1 MKLVTIFF
9 GFGFLFLSGIFF
21 VPEVQAQ
28 TCSGGNCVS
37 DPAACSGSWNID
49 DNCPSRYCC
58 QGNTTPTGNAG
69 ALCTASDDGSEGT
82 CAAQLSCPTGTSV
95 HRSADCLSATP
106 DCCVRGGGSS
116 GSCPDTAGHCKSN
129 CTDYGGIKSGCD
141 TACSAGTGN
150 YYYCVST
157 TPNTGGQCPSL
168 STYCHSDCTNYGG
181 VNTSCSGAC
190 SGSSATNGLTYC
202 KSSTTTGGGGSGGMD
217 TSGGWTAGFQNVKDQ
232 SELPNAT
239 IRQIVSGFMMWLLAI
254 LGFIA
259 IIAFIVSGLLYLTAA
274 GNDGQIKTAKAA
286 MTWSIVGVIVALVG
300 YVIILAADFLLSGS

>member
-1 MKLVTIFF
+1 MKLVTTFF
-9 GFGFLFLSGIFF
+9 GFGLLFLSGLFF

-37 DPAACSGSWNID
+37 DPAACSGTWNID

-58 QGNTTPTGNAG
+58 QGSTTPTGNAG
-69 ALCTASDDGSEGT
+69 ALCTASDDGSQGT
-82 CAAQLSCPTGTSV
+82 CAAQLSCPTGSYV
-95 HRSADCLSATP
+95 HRSADCTGATP
-106 DCCVRGGGSS
+106 DCCTSSGGG
-116 GSCPDTAGHCKSN
+116 GTTNACVGAGTNYFCSATSN
-129 CTDYGGIKSGCD
+129 CG
-141 TACSAGTGN
+141 GTG
-150 YYYCVST
+150 YERLSSRDEACGTGRYC
-157 TPNTGGQCPSL
+157 
-168 STYCHSDCTNYGG
+168 
-181 VNTSCSGAC
+181 
-190 SGSSATNGLTYC
+190 C
-202 KSSTTTGGGGSGGMD
+202 KPVSTTTGGGTGTD
-217 TSGGWTAGFQNVKDQ
+217 TSGGWTTGFQSARDQ

-259 IIAFIVSGLLYLTAA
+259 IIAFVVSGLLYLTAA